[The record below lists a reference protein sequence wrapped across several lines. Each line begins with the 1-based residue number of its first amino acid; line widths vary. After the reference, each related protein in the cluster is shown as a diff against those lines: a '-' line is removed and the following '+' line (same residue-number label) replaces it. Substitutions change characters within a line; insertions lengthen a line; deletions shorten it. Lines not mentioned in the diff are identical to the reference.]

1 MANHVLYFWHQPVAE
16 RGQIHHCLR
25 PGGLIALVHQL
36 RHNMP
41 PMAQKRFPQDGHL
54 LYDSDDEAGELARAA
69 GFTFVNHLVKGL
81 PEAPRTNLRSRW
93 LDSGPAQR
101 G

>member
-16 RGQIHHCLR
+16 MGHIHDCLR
-25 PGGLIALVHQL
+25 PGGLIALVHPL

-54 LYDSDDEAGELARAA
+54 LYGSDDELTRTAA
-69 GFTFVNHLVKGL
+69 SSPSIT
-81 PEAPRTNLRSRW
+81 W
-93 LDSGPAQR
+93 
-101 G
+101 